1 MRTLRL
7 SMAGAVIVVLLA
19 GPIAVVGQSEEPSDP
34 MAPAVATIEVTSIE
48 EVSPGTMKS
57 GGGLVHV
64 EGVQHEHV
72 WTASDPR
79 LSGTVTSIGNH
90 DVYPDVPMEV
100 QSATYE
106 VVNDGGRW
114 LGTST
119 ALKLPD
125 LGSKDVAVLR
135 GEGDYEGLTAYVTMD
150 WAAEPPALR
159 AAIFP
164 GEMPPLPEPIPAE

>member
-1 MRTLRL
+1 
-7 SMAGAVIVVLLA
+7 
-19 GPIAVVGQSEEPSDP
+19 
-34 MAPAVATIEVTSIE
+34 
-48 EVSPGTMKS
+48 
-57 GGGLVHV
+57 
-64 EGVQHEHV
+64 
-72 WTASDPR
+72 
-79 LSGTVTSIGNH
+79 
-90 DVYPDVPMEV
+90 MEV

-125 LGSKDVAVLR
+125 LGSKDVAMLQ

-150 WAAEPPALR
+150 WAADPPVLR

-164 GEMPPLPEPIPAE
+164 GEMPPLPGPVSVE

>member
-1 MRTLRL
+1 MLICL
-7 SMAGAVIVVLLA
+7 ALGGMPVAAVA
-19 GPIAVVGQSEEPSDP
+19 QSEEPSDS
-34 MAPAVATIEVTSIE
+34 MAPAVATIEVTSIH
-48 EVSPGTMKS
+48 EVSPGTLRS
-57 GGGLVHV
+57 GDDGLVHV

-90 DVYPDVPMEV
+90 DVYPYVPMEV

-135 GEGDYEGLTAYVTMD
+135 GEGDYEGLTAYVYMD
-150 WAAEPPALR
+150 WAADPPALR

-164 GEMPPLPEPIPAE
+164 GQMPPLPEPGSAE